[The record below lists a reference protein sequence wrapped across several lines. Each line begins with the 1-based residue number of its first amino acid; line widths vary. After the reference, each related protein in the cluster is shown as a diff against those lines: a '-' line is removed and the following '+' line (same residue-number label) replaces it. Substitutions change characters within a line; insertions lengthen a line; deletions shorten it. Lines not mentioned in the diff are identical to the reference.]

1 MDNNLKRNIILE
13 NYKNPKNKGL
23 IDDSSYI
30 FSNTNNE
37 SCIDEVNLMAK
48 IIDSKITDIRFD
60 GESCAICTS
69 SASIMTTLLKGKTI
83 EDAEQIYCNFEN
95 MLEGKQY
102 DSDILKE
109 ANVYDDIAKQPSRKK
124 CALLPWIGMEKIIK
138 NYKQIIEENK

>member
-48 IIDSKITDIRFD
+48 IIDNKINDIRFD

-69 SASIMTTLLKGKTI
+69 SASIMTNLLKEKTI
-83 EDAEQIYCNFEN
+83 TEAEKIYCNFEN

>member
-48 IIDSKITDIRFD
+48 ITDSKITDIKFD

-69 SASIMTTLLKGKTI
+69 SASIMTNLLKEKTI
-83 EDAEQIYCNFEN
+83 IEAEQIYSNFEN
-95 MLEGKQY
+95 MLEGKKY
-102 DSDILKE
+102 NSDILEE

>member
-48 IIDSKITDIRFD
+48 ITDNKINDIRFD

-69 SASIMTTLLKGKTI
+69 SASIMTNLLKEKTI
-83 EDAEQIYCNFEN
+83 AEAEQIYCNFEN

-109 ANVYDDIAKQPSRKK
+109 ANVYDDIVKQPSRKK
-124 CALLPWIGMEKIIK
+124 CALLPWIGIEKIIK
-138 NYKQIIEENK
+138 NYKRTIEENK

>member
-69 SASIMTTLLKGKTI
+69 GASIMTTLLKEKTI
-83 EDAEQIYCNFEN
+83 EEAEQIYCNFEN

-109 ANVYDDIAKQPSRKK
+109 ANVYDDIAKQPRDRKSVV
-124 CALLPWIGMEKIIK
+124 
-138 NYKQIIEENK
+138 

>member
-48 IIDSKITDIRFD
+48 ITDNKINDIRFD

-69 SASIMTTLLKGKTI
+69 SASIMTNLLKEKTI
-83 EDAEQIYCNFEN
+83 IEAEQIYSNFEN

-102 DSDILKE
+102 NSDILEE

>member
-1 MDNNLKRNIILE
+1 MDNSLKRNIILE

-48 IIDSKITDIRFD
+48 IKDSKITDIRFD

-69 SASIMTTLLKGKTI
+69 SASIMTTLLKEKTI
-83 EDAEQIYCNFEN
+83 EEAEQIYCNFEN

-102 DSDILKE
+102 NSDILEE

-138 NYKQIIEENK
+138 NYKQTVEKNE

>member
-48 IIDSKITDIRFD
+48 ITDSKITDIKFD

-69 SASIMTTLLKGKTI
+69 SASIMTNLLKEKTI
-83 EDAEQIYCNFEN
+83 IEAEQIYSNFEN

-102 DSDILKE
+102 NSDILEE

-124 CALLPWIGMEKIIK
+124 CVLLPWIGMEKIIK

>member
-48 IIDSKITDIRFD
+48 ITDSKITDIKFD

-69 SASIMTTLLKGKTI
+69 SASIMTNLLKEKTI
-83 EDAEQIYCNFEN
+83 IEAEQIYSNFEN

-102 DSDILKE
+102 NSDILEE

-138 NYKQIIEENK
+138 NYKQTVEKNE

>member
-48 IIDSKITDIRFD
+48 ITDNEINDIRFD

-69 SASIMTTLLKGKTI
+69 SASIMTNLLKEKTI
-83 EDAEQIYCNFEN
+83 IEAEQIYSNFEN

-102 DSDILKE
+102 NSDILEE

>member
-69 SASIMTTLLKGKTI
+69 SASIMTTLLKEKTI
-83 EDAEQIYCNFEN
+83 EEAEQIYCNFEN

>member
-48 IIDSKITDIRFD
+48 ITNNKINDIRFD

-69 SASIMTTLLKGKTI
+69 SASIMTNLLKEKKII
-83 EDAEQIYCNFEN
+83 EAEQIYSNFEN

-102 DSDILKE
+102 NSDILEE

>member
-48 IIDSKITDIRFD
+48 IIKNKINDIRFD

-69 SASIMTTLLKGKTI
+69 SASIMTNLLKEKTI
-83 EDAEQIYCNFEN
+83 TEAEQIYCNFEN

-138 NYKQIIEENK
+138 SHKQTIEENK